1 MHKIIFPSEFG
12 PLADK
17 AEATVAH
24 LGKTLNAQIELM
36 HAIPKQ
42 TAVRILFGGDPEI
55 RKYEANEQLQSEAKR
70 LHDQYSLEVTTMVGV
85 GRPDHAIIQ
94 AAGETE
100 ASLLIFGT
108 KGREGIRASVFGS
121 PVKNVVENS
130 PCPCLTIR
138 EKPSSIG
145 YSNLLVVLDPEESA
159 SAHLDWSILI
169 AKSQQA
175 EIQLLAHY
183 NDKKFS
189 WEDCDKVLDSA
200 EKKAR
205 AAGIE
210 GVKRID
216 LPWGANPAKDIFI
229 AAQELNTD
237 LIAIMDSHWNE
248 DLKSI
253 TVIDS
258 LTAEIVEM
266 SQLPVLTARPAHIGP
281 LEA

>member
-1 MHKIIFPSEFG
+1 MKKIMFPSEFG

-17 AEATVAH
+17 AEGTVVI
-24 LGKTLNAQIELM
+24 LGKSLDAEIELM

-42 TAVRILFGGDPEI
+42 TRVRILFGGDPEI
-55 RKYEANEQLQSEAKR
+55 RKFEANTQLESEAKR
-70 LHDQYSLEVTTMVGV
+70 LHEKYSLEVTTLVGV

-100 ASLLIFGT
+100 ASLIVFGT

-138 EKPSSIG
+138 EKPPKDG
-145 YSNLLVVLDPEESA
+145 FQNLLVVLDPEESA
-159 SAHLDWSILI
+159 TAHLDWAITI
-169 AKSQQA
+169 AGSQKA
-175 EIQLLAHY
+175 AVQLLAHY

-189 WEDCDKVLDSA
+189 VDDCDKILDSA

-205 AAGIE
+205 EAGIE
-210 GVKRID
+210 DVRRID

-229 AAQELNTD
+229 AAQELDTD

-248 DLKSI
+248 ELKSVS
-253 TVIDS
+253 VIDS

-266 SQLPVLTARPAHIGP
+266 SQLPVLTARPVHKSP
-281 LEA
+281 L